1 MVDKVSKAQRSEMMS
16 KVKSKD
22 TIPEK
27 LVRLALFK
35 RGFRYRIH
43 YDKLP
48 GKPDIVL
55 PKYHAVIFINGC
67 FWHGHDCKAGKLP
80 SSNIEF
86 WKDKIKGNKER
97 DLRTTKNLNSNGFK
111 VLTIWE
117 CALKGKNK
125 KKFDVF
131 INETENWILSR
142 CDNHEIPTQ

>member
-1 MVDKVSKAQRSEMMS
+1 MVDKFTKSQRSEMMS

-27 LVRLALFK
+27 LVRSALFK
-35 RGFRYRIH
+35 KGLRFRIH

-97 DLRTTKNLNSNGFK
+97 DLRTIKNLNSNGFK

-125 KKFDVF
+125 KKLEVF
-131 INETENWILSR
+131 INETETWILSR
-142 CDNHEIPTQ
+142 NDNHEIPTQ